1 MPTLMSNPRRGKE
14 IIWELEGDFP
24 SLSSIAAIELD
35 NLILKKSTNLEGVK
49 RLAAKISN
57 SLSMTSNDPTAIVV
71 MDMAM
76 TDSQLSSPLETV
88 DQLVEKAEEI
98 IGRLKQIMA
107 KPQKTNITELKT
119 MRNFCIT
126 LSKHASACEPSPYDM
141 EPYHPFRR

>member
-1 MPTLMSNPRRGKE
+1 MPTLVSNPRKEKE
-14 IIWELEGDFP
+14 IIWELEGDLP

-35 NLILKKSTNLEGVK
+35 NLILKKSKDLEGVK

-57 SLSMTSNDPTAIVV
+57 SLSMTSNDPTAMVV

-76 TDSQLSSPLETV
+76 TDSQLSGHLETV
-88 DQLVEKAEEI
+88 DELVQKAEEI
-98 IGRLKQIMA
+98 IQRLKQIMA
-107 KPQKTNITELKT
+107 KPKKTNITELKI

-126 LSKHASACEPSPYDM
+126 LSKHASAHEPSPYDI